1 MDPRKRRRD
10 RKSPTFPMRVT
21 RRKIDEISTQL
32 TQLKPKLGA
41 EDRARADSLLQQIAS
56 WPRFAAGV
64 SKERREEIRLQG
76 GEIIAEYNFFFTN

>member
-1 MDPRKRRRD
+1 MEQRKRRRD
-10 RKSPTFPMRVT
+10 RKSPTFPMRIT

-64 SKERREEIRLQG
+64 SEERREEIRLQG
-76 GEIIAEYNFFFTN
+76 GEIIAEYNFFFTT